1 MSARRVGELAAR
13 VGLPVLLV
21 IGGTVLLIVGR
32 GTTSAAA
39 LGVVLLGVALMVV
52 LIDWLYRLSVES
64 NKDREREEQAREYF
78 TRTGRWPDERFEQ
91 LDDGGERDAG

>member
-21 IGGTVLLIVGR
+21 IGGIVLLIVGR

-64 NKDREREEQAREYF
+64 NRDREREEQARDYF
-78 TRTGRWPDERFEQ
+78 TRTGHWPDERLER
-91 LDDGGERDAG
+91 LDDDDEREAG